1 MAKPLPLD
9 AFRAVGIVMEP
20 DDFALDSDDTEPPP
34 SDVILED
41 TWHHLTT
48 LPDDVAVRTSS
59 HHGTLLHILNQ
70 LAGTWPE
77 AVGHSEHA
85 DAIGVAMIELINEP
99 DAALYTMLVG
109 FYRQAIDSL
118 RSMLESVTFGIYCQL
133 GSHDTMLNDWLNGSK
148 EISFNEGAAA
158 LQGFGATTALHDHLR
173 ASLHIGL
180 ADQADRKTSYPG
192 GWLRQLYQLYQRLSR
207 YSHGRPL
214 FNTPSLWASNGPIYV
229 PRVIAIFTALSIET
243 FVASYVL
250 VKCCRP
256 SFDLPGEAQAVFDT
270 DGVHLPAWAPIS
282 GAAREA
288 YQFVFNRPLQI
299 GI

>member
-9 AFRAVGIVMEP
+9 DFRAVRIVMEP
-20 DDFALDSDDTEPPP
+20 DDFALGSDEPEPPP
-34 SDVILED
+34 SDVIPED
-41 TWHHLTT
+41 TWHDLTT
-48 LPDDVAVRTSS
+48 LPDDVAVRTSN

-77 AVGHSEHA
+77 AVGDSEHA
-85 DAIGVAMIELINEP
+85 DAIGLAMIELINEP
-99 DAALYTMLVG
+99 DAALYMMLVG

-118 RSMLESVTFGIYCQL
+118 RIMLESVTFGAYCQL
-133 GSHDTMLNDWLNGSK
+133 GSRDALLNDWLNGSK

-158 LQGFGATTALHDHLR
+158 LQGFGATTALHGHLR
-173 ASLHIGL
+173 ASLHLGL

-192 GWLRQLYQLYQRLSR
+192 GWLRQLYQRLSR

-214 FNTPSLWASNGPIYV
+214 FNNPSLWESNGPIYV
-229 PRVIAIFTALSIET
+229 PRVIAIFAALYIET

-256 SFDLPGEAQAVFDT
+256 SFELPREAQAVFDT

-282 GAAREA
+282 DAAREA
-288 YQFVFNRPLQI
+288 FQFVFSRPLQI
-299 GI
+299 GV